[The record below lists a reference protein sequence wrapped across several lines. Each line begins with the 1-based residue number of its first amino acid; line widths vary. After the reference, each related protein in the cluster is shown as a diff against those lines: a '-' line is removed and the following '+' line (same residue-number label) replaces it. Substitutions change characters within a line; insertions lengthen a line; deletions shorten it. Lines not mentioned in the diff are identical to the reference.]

1 MSDSSATQ
9 ASETVVTKT
18 ARHSVEDTVAKLS
31 ELVKGR
37 GLTLFAIVDHS
48 GEARRIGLALCDTK
62 LVIFGSPEAGTPAM
76 QAVPLLALDLPLKVL
91 VWDNAGETKVSYTA
105 PATLAAR
112 FNLSEDLAK
121 RLAAIDPIT
130 DALVAD

>member
-48 GEARRIGLALCDTK
+48 GEARRIGLALRDTK
-62 LVIFGSPEAGTPAM
+62 LVIFGKRSHSSRSTSRSRCSSGTT
-76 QAVPLLALDLPLKVL
+76 QA
-91 VWDNAGETKVSYTA
+91 
-105 PATLAAR
+105 R
-112 FNLSEDLAK
+112 
-121 RLAAIDPIT
+121 RR
-130 DALVAD
+130 

>member
-48 GEARRIGLALCDTK
+48 GEARRIGLALPRHQIGD
-62 LVIFGSPEAGTPAM
+62 LRQSRSRHAGDASGPTPRARPPA
-76 QAVPLLALDLPLKVL
+76 QGARLGQRRRDE
-91 VWDNAGETKVSYTA
+91 GELHRARYSSR
-105 PATLAAR
+105 PAT
-112 FNLSEDLAK
+112 
-121 RLAAIDPIT
+121 T
-130 DALVAD
+130 